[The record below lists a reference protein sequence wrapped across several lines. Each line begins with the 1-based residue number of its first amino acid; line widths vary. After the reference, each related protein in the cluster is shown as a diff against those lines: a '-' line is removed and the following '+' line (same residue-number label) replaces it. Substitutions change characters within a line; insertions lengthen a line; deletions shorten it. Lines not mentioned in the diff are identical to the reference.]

1 MRAKSTGLCLVIF
14 LAAAAAA
21 GQLAPSLAPA
31 NQAAAQAQAQSA
43 VSQPGYSSI
52 YCAGF
57 YTDQKVPDDTYLI
70 SGEQSNIKIIFSER
84 DYVYINKGSNNGVR
98 VGDQFSVVRPVRD
111 PLQLQWFKWQKGLMG
126 AMGTLYEDE
135 GRLRVVDVHPKVSV
149 AEVVFSCAY
158 MQRADIV
165 RPYQDRPAPPFK
177 DAAAFDHFAP
187 VSGKPVAMVVSLHGH
202 TQEGGVGSIAYVNLG
217 TKKGVKVGDYFRV
230 FRYQGSR
237 NETAYQTPGYQDRLY
252 GFGSTPQRYSWND
265 LPREILGEGIV
276 LNVSRSSSTVF
287 LTYSR
292 IEIYAG
298 DYVELE

>member
-1 MRAKSTGLCLVIF
+1 MRAKSTGLCLAIF

-43 VSQPGYSSI
+43 ASQPGYSSI

-57 YTDQKVPDDTYLI
+57 YTDQRVPDDTYLI
-70 SGEQSNIKIIFSER
+70 SGEQSNIKVVFSER

-135 GRLRVVDVHPKVSV
+135 GRLRVVDVHSKVSV

-187 VSGKPVAMVVSLHGH
+187 VSGKPVAMVVSFHGH
-202 TQEGGVGSIAYVNLG
+202 VQSGGVGSTAYVNLG

-265 LPREILGEGIV
+265 LPREVLGEGIV

-287 LTYSR
+287 LTHSR